1 MVDAAA
7 NEDQEP
13 QGRDGFLGRRRGL
26 ILLALGLSVV
36 ALAGGAWLGLAGR
49 DAAATDQAGRPG
61 AKVAADAGHGGAGA
75 AAADEAV
82 SGTLDFKD
90 IVVNVSG
97 SSASG
102 QPTERL
108 MKIRFDMTYAD
119 PKKNNSLMEKKKPYL
134 REAILSYL
142 RQLHEADLRGSD
154 GLFLLKAELL
164 KRARAVVGND
174 APQEFLIVDLVMQ

>member
-26 ILLALGLSVV
+26 ILVALGLSVV
-36 ALAGGAWLGLAGR
+36 ALAGGAWMGLSGR
-49 DAAATDQAGRPG
+49 QAAAPAQDAQSAVK
-61 AKVAADAGHGGAGA
+61 AAADAGHGGAA
-75 AAADEAV
+75 AGGPAL
-82 SGTLDFKD
+82 GMLDFKD
-90 IVVNVSG
+90 IVANISG

-108 MKIRFDMTYAD
+108 MKIRFDMTYSD
-119 PKKNNSLMEKKKPYL
+119 PEKSKALMEKKKPYL
-134 REAILSYL
+134 RDAILSYL

-164 KRARAVVGND
+164 KRARAVVGSD

>member
-1 MVDAAA
+1 MVDASA

-13 QGRDGFLGRRRGL
+13 QGRAGFLGRRRGL

-36 ALAGGAWLGLAGR
+36 ALAAGAWLGLAGR
-49 DAAATDQAGRPG
+49 DTTAPDHAGQAG
-61 AKVAADAGHGGAGA
+61 AKIAAEAGHGGAA
-75 AAADEAV
+75 A
-82 SGTLDFKD
+82 SGPAMGMLDFKD
-90 IVVNVSG
+90 IVANVAG

-102 QPTERL
+102 APTERL
-108 MKIRFDMTYAD
+108 LKIRFDMTYAD
-119 PKKNNSLMEKKKPYL
+119 PKKNKPLMEKKKPYL

-164 KRARAVVGND
+164 KRARAVVGDD